1 MMTDYKSLAE
11 RIRQTLAEGGNCD
24 LNTEEWRAVADLLER
39 QAIDSVKVEKALE
52 RIKSLGLKEEIRTV
66 DDVFDEMKDLTL
78 FELADTFCGCSN
90 LLCEL
95 IDLLESEDGEQ
106 E

>member
-1 MMTDYKSLAE
+1 MTDYKSLAE
-11 RIRQTLAEGGNCD
+11 RIRQTLAEGGNCE
-24 LNTEEWRAVADLLER
+24 LTTEEWRAVADLLER
-39 QAIDSVKVEKALE
+39 QEIDSKKVVKALY
-52 RIKSLGLKEEIRTV
+52 RIKSLGLKDEIRTI
-66 DDVFDEMKDLTL
+66 DDVFEEMKDSTL
-78 FELADTFCGCSN
+78 FELADTFCECSN